1 METSALTGLRT
12 AFELLAPNAAKLTDS
27 DLSMLQGRVCAAVDE
42 MKGVGVPSV
51 GIIVVV
57 NDLAADAGLHEAT
70 LFAQLVTWCVD
81 RYYE

>member
-1 METSALTGLRT
+1 METSALTGLRA
-12 AFELLAPNAAKLTDS
+12 AFEGLASNATKLTDH
-27 DLSMLQGRVCAAVDE
+27 DLSMLRAHVCAAVDE

-57 NDLAADAGLHEAT
+57 NDLAAETRMYGET
-70 LFAQLVTWCVD
+70 LLAQLVTWCVD